1 MRISDWSSDVCSSD
15 LRLKIGGNA
24 GMAGR
29 TTGMAKSEAVATESI
44 DGKAERDAPLIDL
57 NGTAIKKLIARA
69 KKRGVI
75 TYDELNRSEE
85 HTSELQS
92 LMRISYAVF
101 CLKKKT
107 TQVETNM
114 ID

>member
-44 DGKAERDAPLIDL
+44 DGTAARDAPLIDL
-57 NGTAIKKLIARA
+57 HGPALKKLIRRA
-69 KKRGVI
+69 QKRGVI
-75 TYDELNRSEE
+75 TYDELNQALPQRQRS
-85 HTSELQS
+85 SEQMEAVTAALPQ
-92 LMRISYAVF
+92 MRVKLRGNDK
-101 CLKKKT
+101 C
-107 TQVETNM
+107 E
-114 ID
+114 

>member
-29 TTGMAKSEAVATESI
+29 TTGLAKSEAVATESI

-57 NGTAIKKLIARA
+57 NGTAIKNLIARA
-69 KKRGVI
+69 NQRGVI
-75 TYDELNRSEE
+75 TYDALTEAYPQDHFSSEPIE
-85 HTSELQS
+85 GMMSAHYD
-92 LMRISYAVF
+92 RAR
-101 CLKKKT
+101 
-107 TQVETNM
+107 
-114 ID
+114 

>member
-1 MRISDWSSDVCSSD
+1 
-15 LRLKIGGNA
+15 
-24 GMAGR
+24 MAGR

-57 NGTAIKKLIARA
+57 NGTSIKKLIARA
-69 KKRGVI
+69 KRRGVI
-75 TYDELNRSEE
+75 TYDELNEALPQDQMSSEQIEDIMAAISEMRSEE

-101 CLKKKT
+101 CLKQKNKKP
-107 TQVETNM
+107 
-114 ID
+114 